1 MHQSMQVHPIH
12 PPSPGPIGPA
22 AVNGQDELI
31 FFDRAKKT
39 LEGDGTYDEFL
50 KLLNLFSRDII
61 DTKTL
66 VDRAE
71 AFLGDGELLSQ
82 FKDLLS
88 WEDKK
93 IEENVPPGSMR
104 TVAPE
109 YYALLPPEDGQG
121 PSYRRLQDH
130 VSVHSCKPSV
140 RLFRVLTTCTQ
151 EIRMACSGRDRLC
164 WSVLNDV
171 WVSHPTWASEEAGF
185 MTHKKN
191 SFEDMLHKS
200 EEERHE
206 FQVQIEG
213 LTRTIAVLDPLE
225 ARIENMSAEERA
237 AFRLKP
243 NLGGTARAIYERT
256 IRKIYGTD
264 AGNEVLRSLQETPAV
279 AVPVVLARLRRKDDE
294 WRRAQR
300 EWNRT
305 WREVDG
311 KNFYKALDHQGI
323 TFKPNDKKNT
333 TTKSFVLEIENVKAA
348 QLRKRDGISN
358 GKVGGGA
365 ESSRGSSR
373 SPLAAATGPSTRP
386 LGYQLQ
392 YQFEDVGV
400 LHDAVK
406 MIFTYL
412 DHSPQQFGPQERRAI
427 EKFLRSFI
435 PVLFMFPPHEF
446 NSACGPLAP
455 GHDEDPSE
463 EQSTSI
469 DEEPAK
475 TASRAAKQ
483 PHAQEGVS
491 AQDLRTRLLKTAQ
504 ENGQDGG
511 GDDTSI
517 MNRSASPMATDSPKE
532 ATNAK
537 ANVNHTDGGEQAAL
551 AHPEA
556 RTNADD
562 VWVRELKT
570 KGTLAAGESPLGRRP
585 FFAGTTFYTLLRLLQ
600 VRVVTCGFG
609 HCRLGLGSRLMTRSV
624 P

>member
-1 MHQSMQVHPIH
+1 
-12 PPSPGPIGPA
+12 
-22 AVNGQDELI
+22 
-31 FFDRAKKT
+31 
-39 LEGDGTYDEFL
+39 
-50 KLLNLFSRDII
+50 
-61 DTKTL
+61 
-66 VDRAE
+66 
-71 AFLGDGELLSQ
+71 
-82 FKDLLS
+82 
-88 WEDKK
+88 
-93 IEENVPPGSMR
+93 
-104 TVAPE
+104 
-109 YYALLPPEDGQG
+109 
-121 PSYRRLQDH
+121 
-130 VSVHSCKPSV
+130 
-140 RLFRVLTTCTQ
+140 
-151 EIRMACSGRDRLC
+151 
-164 WSVLNDV
+164 
-171 WVSHPTWASEEAGF
+171 
-185 MTHKKN
+185 
-191 SFEDMLHKS
+191 
-200 EEERHE
+200 
-206 FQVQIEG
+206 
-213 LTRTIAVLDPLE
+213 
-225 ARIENMSAEERA
+225 
-237 AFRLKP
+237 
-243 NLGGTARAIYERT
+243 
-256 IRKIYGTD
+256 
-264 AGNEVLRSLQETPAV
+264 
-279 AVPVVLARLRRKDDE
+279 
-294 WRRAQR
+294 
-300 EWNRT
+300 
-305 WREVDG
+305 
-311 KNFYKALDHQGI
+311 
-323 TFKPNDKKNT
+323 
-333 TTKSFVLEIENVKAA
+333 
-348 QLRKRDGISN
+348 
-358 GKVGGGA
+358 
-365 ESSRGSSR
+365 
-373 SPLAAATGPSTRP
+373 
-386 LGYQLQ
+386 
-392 YQFEDVGV
+392 
-400 LHDAVK
+400 